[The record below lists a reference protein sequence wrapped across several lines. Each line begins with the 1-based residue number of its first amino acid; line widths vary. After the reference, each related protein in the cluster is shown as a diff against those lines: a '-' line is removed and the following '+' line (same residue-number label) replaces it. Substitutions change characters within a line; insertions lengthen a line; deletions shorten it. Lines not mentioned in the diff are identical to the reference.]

1 MERLTKANGNI
12 YRTPDEKESM
22 ILNAAHHYGNFLSA
36 LGFDWEADPSSKDT
50 PMRVAK
56 AWVEDLISGSMA
68 KEPSDKSFP
77 NEEGYTGLICQT
89 NIPVVSMCAH
99 HNLPFVGVAHV
110 AYIPGKTAQ
119 DSVIGLSKLNRIVE
133 FYARRPNIQESLT
146 KQIHDHIAKLCV
158 GNRGVATVVESQH
171 SCVSCRGVRHDSNMK
186 TSQLSGYFHTN
197 EVGTRVEFFSLIHN
211 SRMG

>member
-1 MERLTKANGNI
+1 MEKLAKINGNKF
-12 YRTPDEKESM
+12 RTEAEKEAM
-22 ILNAAHHYGNFLSA
+22 ILDASYYYGMFLSS
-36 LGFDWEADPSSKDT
+36 LGFDWEADPSSQET
-50 PMRVAK
+50 PTRVAR
-56 AWVEDLISGSMA
+56 AWVEDLVSGSMA

-99 HNLPFVGVAHV
+99 HNLPFIGVAHV

-146 KQIHDHIAKLCV
+146 KQIHDHIARLCL
-158 GNRGVATVVESQH
+158 GNRGVAAVLESQH
-171 SCVSCRGVRHDSNMK
+171 SCVSCRGVRHASNMK
-186 TSQLSGYFHTN
+186 TSQLSGYFWTN
-197 EVGTRVEFFSLIHN
+197 EVGTRQEFFSLIHN
-211 SRMG
+211 SRIN